1 MTIHKTKR
9 GTNHIYSLRR
19 NRGYL
24 QKHVAALL
32 GHRFPQMV
40 SQYECGTAFPP
51 LETALLLEIALGAK
65 LSEIYVDL
73 YRDLQLRVLTR
84 AESLPTEMR
93 RQILGR
99 LLGKD
104 ST

>member
-1 MTIHKTKR
+1 MKTHKTKR

-32 GHRFPQMV
+32 GHRYTQMV

-73 YRDLQLRVLTR
+73 YRELQLQVLTR
-84 AESLPTEMR
+84 AERLPGQMR
-93 RQILGR
+93 QQVLGR

-104 ST
+104 SP